1 MLTIDGSRGE
11 GGGQILRTALAL
23 SMCLQRPVR
32 LDRIRASRS
41 KPGLRRQHLTAVQA
55 AARITGAR
63 VEGAALGAVE
73 LKFIPGPVR
82 PGEYRFDLGTAGST
96 TLVLQTLLPALI
108 GAGGASRVVLEGG
121 THNPQAPPFEFLQ
134 SAFVPLLNR
143 MGARVDLR
151 LVRPGFY
158 PAGGGCI
165 EADIRPASRL
175 APLELLERGG
185 VVSLGGVVWLSALPA
200 HIAERER
207 RVLHEDP
214 RWRSARLAV
223 RRVEQPRGPGNA
235 VVLVVECRHVT
246 EVFAA
251 TGLRGVPAEEV
262 AAAAMASAREY
273 LDAGVPVGAYLADQL
288 LLPLALAGA
297 GRYLTV
303 KPSSHTLTNM
313 AVIGQFLDVPL
324 ECRRESRGWCVE
336 AGSPDPAAV
345 SPGAT
350 T

>member
-1 MLTIDGSRGE
+1 MLTIDGAHGE

-32 LDRIRASRS
+32 LARIRASRR

-55 AARITGAR
+55 AAQITGAR

-73 LKFIPGPVR
+73 LEFIPGPVR

-96 TLVLQTLLPALI
+96 TLVLQTLLPVLI
-108 GAGGASRVVLEGG
+108 GASGASRVVLEGG
-121 THNPQAPPFEFLQ
+121 THNPQAPPFEFLH

-143 MGARVDLR
+143 MGARVDVR

-175 APLELLERGG
+175 VPLELLERGG

-207 RVLHEDP
+207 RVVHEDAL
-214 RWRSARLAV
+214 WRSARLAV
-223 RRVEQPRGPGNA
+223 HRVEQPRGPGNA
-235 VVLVVECRHVT
+235 VVLVLECHHVT

-251 TGLRGVPAEEV
+251 TGRRGVPAEDV
-262 AAAAMASAREY
+262 AAAALASAREY
-273 LDAGVPVGAYLADQL
+273 VDAGVPVGAYLADQL